1 MKINFDIGGDSSEFK
16 QGLDDL
22 IIRFEKMIDSKQDL
36 QKPLDVQI
44 DSSKIDSSVKSLD
57 NALSKTIDLV
67 VENKKIN
74 LELDTEAKKREDVTK
89 KVIETQK
96 HTKENVEISVK
107 TTEAVTR
114 EVDEQIRL
122 NEEKKSTNITLD
134 VESKKKDEINR
145 QSSESVEISKRTTEQ
160 VTREINEQVR
170 LYEEK
175 KKTATE
181 TREQERIESIYA
193 QTKDGSFRKEI
204 ENTDNIAKALIQE
217 YALRKKLYDEI
228 RANEQII
235 QTQNAKS
242 DGNVDFEKLRK
253 AQDAIKDIRYEAMQ
267 ADADFQVLAQALTGM
282 EDFGGAE
289 KFVELQIAIEESK
302 NEAELLNKTVKI
314 YEQDSNAGLDKTK
327 ESARVASIEMK
338 TLTTRFR
345 EVRDE
350 LAKMDASGERAT
362 NPERFQQLSKEAND
376 LKTSIDRANY
386 SIDSMAKGAG
396 LKRAILGFQEMNAL
410 AGVLTG
416 TMALF
421 GIENENVMKTLT
433 RLNAL
438 MTISNSLQTLSTTM
452 VQKDSIARRVW
463 AGTVTLGTR
472 ALQGFRGA
480 LLATGIGAMAV
491 AVGYLIAKLME
502 YNDATKKASE
512 ETEALKQK
520 QIDFGNEVSNLASKE
535 LVDLQKNINAINN
548 LNLSNEK
555 RIKSIDDIKKAYPKV
570 LENLSNEEIL
580 AGKVGDAYD
589 KMRDSII
596 NASIAEA
603 FRKQA
608 TDQIEVYT
616 KKVGEL
622 ALKHGDNF
630 DIVKN
635 TADYY
640 ADNTYID
647 EAIKKEIERNGIL
660 SGNLDVLLDASELKK
675 VEISALTNSNRLLDI
690 ANSFQSKITK
700 EIKDG
705 EKSSGMTVNHVTE
718 YIDKLMEIEK
728 STLFEQLEDGL
739 EKSIISI
746 NDKYQEQLNKLEDIK
761 AEMISLGKYT
771 KEQEDRVNAVSS
783 AISVNWSSAVT
794 KVISEYTDGI
804 FQLQAELE
812 KDIFGSTELEVNAEQ
827 YDLAISE
834 IDDALNKISKLREI
848 YMQDE
853 EKHSKE
859 LGTLAQQEV
868 ELFKKQTEV
877 TEYFTNRQNELIEDE
892 YFTRYEFTKKQ
903 IDLQIKLFGDSEDI
917 TNQQIALLD
926 TLAEHLGVSA
936 DKIKEYLKSGG
947 GVSVADFFQI
957 SEEEAQKLIPLIN
970 EAFVVIDR
978 EVDSKKGMLERSGG
992 TLGGLFGVA
1001 MANAMGDEMTEKL
1014 EAQFVK
1020 MGNQIASHLNS
1031 IMGSFF
1037 DAQKAM
1043 AETERNMID
1052 SNINRLQEAIEAEK
1066 QAIKERENMYEE
1078 GMATSYEIDNS
1089 RLDSLE
1095 EALLEEEKL
1104 KEENANKII
1113 EIEMQQAKAS
1123 FAIQMA
1129 QQAMSTVTAISSLIS
1144 GSAQAMSAHAGI
1156 PFIGVALGIASAG
1169 AMIASFI
1176 AFRKQL
1182 SAMQSSVPGFEKGGV
1197 LSLDGKGQRHSR
1209 GGIGL
1214 YGHGGR
1220 KIAEYEEGETIYAI
1234 NRKQSSDK
1242 TTMPLLDALNIG
1254 DYLSMQ
1260 VILDTLTG
1268 SESKDVVNNIE
1279 VQVNADDGSRKGIE
1293 KLVSLQRGRR
1303 EYFTKNGKNYYRI
1316 GNKTILA

>member
-16 QGLDDL
+16 QSLDEL
-22 IIRFEKMIDSKQDL
+22 INRFEKMLDSKQEV

-74 LELDTEAKKREDVTK
+74 LELDAEAKKRGDITK

-96 HTKENVEISVK
+96 HTKENAEISAK
-107 TTEAVTR
+107 
-114 EVDEQIRL
+114 
-122 NEEKKSTNITLD
+122 
-134 VESKKKDEINR
+134 
-145 QSSESVEISKRTTEQ
+145 TTEQ
-160 VTREINEQVR
+160 VTKEINEQVR

-175 KKTATE
+175 KKTARA

-242 DGNVDFEKLRK
+242 GGDIDFEKLRK

-302 NEAELLNKTVKI
+302 NEAELLNRVIKI
-314 YEQDSNAGLDKTK
+314 YEKDSNAGLEKTK

-350 LAKMDASGERAT
+350 LAKMDATGERAT
-362 NPERFQQLSKEAND
+362 NPEKFQRLSKEAND

-396 LKRAILGFQEMNAL
+396 LKRAILGFQEMNSL

-416 TMALF
+416 AMALF

-452 VQKDSIARRVW
+452 VQKDSIARRIW

-480 LLATGIGAMAV
+480 LVATGVGALAV
-491 AVGYLIAKLME
+491 AVGYLISKLME
-502 YNDATKKASE
+502 YNDATKKATE

-520 QIDFGNEVSNLASKE
+520 QIDFGNEVSQIASKE
-535 LVDLQKNINAINN
+535 LVGLEKNIKAINN

-555 RIKSIDDIKKAYPKV
+555 RIKAIDEIRKAYPKI

-580 AGKVGDAYD
+580 AGKVGNAYD
-589 KMRDSII
+589 KMRDSIL

-603 FRKQA
+603 FGKQA
-608 TDQIEVYT
+608 TEILGDYSQ
-616 KKVGEL
+616 KVGEMAL
-622 ALKHGDNF
+622 AYGESFDFVKDIADAYEDVASINEEIRSLMETGGNIDFLIDARDLKEAE
-630 DIVKN
+630 V
-635 TADYY
+635 TAL
-640 ADNTYID
+640 
-647 EAIKKEIERNGIL
+647 E
-660 SGNLDVLLDASELKK
+660 
-675 VEISALTNSNRLLDI
+675 NSNRLLDI
-690 ANSFQSKITK
+690 ANTYQSKITK
-700 EIKDG
+700 EIKDE
-705 EKSSGMTVNHVTE
+705 EKYLDMTVNHLTKYV
-718 YIDKLMEIEK
+718 DKLMEIEK
-728 STLFEQLEDGL
+728 ATLFEQLENGL

-746 NDKYQEQLNKLEDIK
+746 NNKYQEQLNKLEDIK
-761 AEMISLGKYT
+761 VEMISLGKYT
-771 KEQEDRVNAVSS
+771 KEQEDRINAVSS
-783 AISVNWSSAVT
+783 AIRTNWSSAVT
-794 KVISEYTDGI
+794 EVISEYTDGI
-804 FQLQAELE
+804 FKLQAELE

-848 YMQDE
+848 YMQSE
-853 EKHSKE
+853 EKYSKE
-859 LGTLAQQEV
+859 LGVLAQQEV
-868 ELFKKQTEV
+868 ELFEKQTQV

-892 YFTRYEFTKKQ
+892 YFTRYEFAKRQ
-903 IDLQIKLFGDSEDI
+903 IDLQKKLFGDSTDI
-917 TNQQIALLD
+917 KNQQIALFNS
-926 TLAEHLGVSA
+926 LAEQLGVSA

-957 SEEEAQKLIPLIN
+957 SEEEAQKLLPLID
-970 EAFVVIDR
+970 EAFVVIER
-978 EVDSKKGMLERSGG
+978 EVDSKKGILERSGG

-1001 MANAMGDEMTEKL
+1001 MADAMGDEMTEKL

-1020 MGNQIASHLNS
+1020 MGNQIASHLKS
-1031 IMGSFF
+1031 IMSSFF

-1089 RLDSLE
+1089 RLNSLE

-1104 KEENANKII
+1104 KEENSNKII

-1129 QQAMSTVTAISSLIS
+1129 QQAMSTATAISSLIS

-1156 PFIGVALGIASAG
+1156 PFIGVALGIASAA

-1182 SAMQSSVPGFEKGGV
+1182 SAMQSSAPSFEKGGP
-1197 LSLDGKGQRHSR
+1197 LSLDGKGHRHSR

-1242 TTMPLLDALNIG
+1242 TTIPLLDALNDG

-1268 SESKDVVNNIE
+1268 SESKNVVNNIE
-1279 VQVNADDGSRKGIE
+1279 VQVNADDGSRKGID
-1293 KLVSLQRGRR
+1293 KLVSLHRERR